1 MDAVEA
7 GRQEGL
13 VAVVVRFLCD
23 NLRSQQWP
31 GNMAGERTGQAQY
44 EYSRPELLGSLSAH
58 AVEAISSSA
67 QRIVVC
73 PTRPASLPWAA
84 GYAEVRLKPN

>member
-1 MDAVEA
+1 M
-7 GRQEGL
+7 
-13 VAVVVRFLCD
+13 
-23 NLRSQQWP
+23 
-31 GNMAGERTGQAQY
+31 AQY

-73 PTRPASLPWAA
+73 PTKPGSIPWSA
-84 GYAEVRLKPN
+84 GYAEVRPRALTSSHVIACLCFRLSMLARAGLARTRLCVARWTWVTG

>member
-1 MDAVEA
+1 M
-7 GRQEGL
+7 
-13 VAVVVRFLCD
+13 
-23 NLRSQQWP
+23 
-31 GNMAGERTGQAQY
+31 AQY

-73 PTRPASLPWAA
+73 PTRPASLPWAT
-84 GYAEVRLKPN
+84 GYAEVRTRWEGEFHLPTILTCRLLMLVRVALVRTRQCAGRWTWARG

>member
-1 MDAVEA
+1 M
-7 GRQEGL
+7 
-13 VAVVVRFLCD
+13 
-23 NLRSQQWP
+23 
-31 GNMAGERTGQAQY
+31 AQY

-84 GYAEVRLKPN
+84 GYAEVRTYHGMGRIPGGEL

>member
-1 MDAVEA
+1 
-7 GRQEGL
+7 
-13 VAVVVRFLCD
+13 
-23 NLRSQQWP
+23 
-31 GNMAGERTGQAQY
+31 MAQPQY
-44 EYSRPELLGSLSAH
+44 EYSRPELLGRLSDH

-84 GYAEVRLKPN
+84 GYAEVRTLRECQVNPFSSVIILIFTIQYDSQ